1 MPFREKLK
9 KAFKSSSP
17 SSSKHSSPV
26 IAQGE
31 QRWPSNVYR
40 PDEPM
45 PRPKYRAPVKKEH
58 KEKLEAFNFGSSW
71 RRRSHVSLYSPMG
84 SRLPS
89 RRNSRVSRK
98 SVSGPSGA
106 GKDSMDARRKS
117 VVSPTRNGSI
127 GGQDRRYRHSA
138 RIAQQMK
145 LQPEPEQSGDDDV
158 ANVGISRVNSNEK
171 PPQIHVD
178 QPTPARTPARTP
190 SARNDDHNIA
200 SRLSHLSNA
209 SSDGYFPAQDQHFG
223 LGQEYSSSTASK
235 ADSGPAGQHII
246 SNLGVV
252 GGEHSMFT
260 EEDLAKAMARSR
272 MSSHALPV

>member
-9 KAFKSSSP
+9 KAFKSSP
-17 SSSKHSSPV
+17 SSSKTSSPT
-26 IAQGE
+26 ISQTE

-58 KEKLEAFNFGSSW
+58 KEKLESFNFGSSW

-89 RRNSRVSRK
+89 RRGSRVSRQ

-106 GKDSMDARRKS
+106 GRESLEARRKS
-117 VVSPTRNGSI
+117 LASPSRSNSI
-127 GGQDRRYRHSA
+127 TGQPDTARRYRQSL

-145 LQPEPEQSGDDDV
+145 LQAEPEHSGDDDV

-171 PPQIHVD
+171 PPQIHVN
-178 QPTPARTPARTP
+178 QPTPTRTPATRTP
-190 SARNDDHNIA
+190 AAIPDSSRVTHGND
-200 SRLSHLSNA
+200 NA
-209 SSDGYFPAQDQHFG
+209 YFSIENQHVRS
-223 LGQEYSSSTASK
+223 GQEEYSSSTSSK

-246 SNLGVV
+246 SNLGVTD
-252 GGEHSMFT
+252 GGYTMWT
-260 EEDLAKAMARSR
+260 DEELTKAMARNR
-272 MSSHALPV
+272 MSSQAMPA

>member
-17 SSSKHSSPV
+17 SSSKHSSPT
-26 IAQGE
+26 IAQE

-58 KEKLEAFNFGSSW
+58 KEKLESFNFGSSW
-71 RRRSHVSLYSPMG
+71 KRRSHVSLYSPMG

-106 GKDSMDARRKS
+106 GAGRDSMEARRKS

-127 GGQDRRYRHSA
+127 GGQERRFRHSA

-145 LQPEPEQSGDDDV
+145 LQPEPEHSGDDDV
-158 ANVGISRVNSNEK
+158 ANGMLTTVAVFVPSRTAQLVYHASTRTKNHRKSMLTS
-171 PPQIHVD
+171 PPRPEAQ
-178 QPTPARTPARTP
+178 QPPPTTTTAPT
-190 SARNDDHNIA
+190 
-200 SRLSHLSNA
+200 
-209 SSDGYFPAQDQHFG
+209 
-223 LGQEYSSSTASK
+223 STAPACLTSQTPLPPMDISQLK
-235 ADSGPAGQHII
+235 INTSGLDR
-246 SNLGVV
+246 N
-252 GGEHSMFT
+252 T
-260 EEDLAKAMARSR
+260 RR
-272 MSSHALPV
+272 LPRPRQTPVRPVSTSYLT

>member
-17 SSSKHSSPV
+17 SSSKHSSPT
-26 IAQGE
+26 IAQE

-58 KEKLEAFNFGSSW
+58 KEKLESFNFGSSW
-71 RRRSHVSLYSPMG
+71 KRRSHISLYSPMG

-98 SVSGPSGA
+98 SVSGPSGV
-106 GKDSMDARRKS
+106 GRDSMEARRKS

-127 GGQDRRYRHSA
+127 GGQERRFRHSA

-145 LQPEPEQSGDDDV
+145 LQPEPEHSGDDDV

-178 QPTPARTPARTP
+178 QPTPARSPAATDDNHNHAHLDR
-190 SARNDDHNIA
+190 ARM
-200 SRLSHLSNA
+200 SHLSYA
-209 SSDGYFPAQDQHFG
+209 SSSDGYFPTQDQHVRP
-223 LGQEYSSSTASK
+223 GQEYPSSTASK

-246 SNLGVV
+246 SNLGL
-252 GGEHSMFT
+252 GSGDQSMFT
-260 EEDLAKAMARSR
+260 EDDLAKAMARSR